1 MRSPIVPLLL
11 ISLSMVAGTSSIAD
25 PRQAIGRFETI
36 ASKCQYRLGSGSL
49 QTCHVVQMDRKTA
62 TVTGVRFIGRGL
74 VHGSSRHLTFVAN
87 APDQTIPLRCISGSC
102 TLNEKRWIATVS
114 SVAESKFDGRGIA
127 EGLPQAWPVK
137 GDCELSLKQ
146 LRCRARAMSGE
157 ILTGEAQL

>member
-1 MRSPIVPLLL
+1 MRTPIFSLLL

-25 PRQAIGRFETI
+25 PLQAIGRFETI
-36 ASKCQYRLGSGSL
+36 TSKCKYRLGSGSL

-62 TVTGVRFIGRGL
+62 TVTGVRFIGRGV

-102 TLNEKRWIATVS
+102 TLKGKRWTATVS
-114 SVAESKFDGRGIA
+114 SVAESKFDGRGVA
-127 EGLPQAWPVK
+127 EGLPQAWPVN
-137 GDCELSLKQ
+137 GVCELSLKK
-146 LRCRARAMSGE
+146 LRCKARAMSGE